1 MAIWF
6 VINVIWMWFQL
17 NNQILQKTF
26 AWINVC
32 AIVIGFWV
40 YYGVSHDASAINGWF
55 IAMNWVNIAI
65 AAINSTLVT
74 AQAMIVLLI
83 LQSRFIYF

>member
-1 MAIWF
+1 MLFNVIFWILAIWF

-40 YYGVSHDASAINGWF
+40 MVYL
-55 IAMNWVNIAI
+55 MMQ
-65 AAINSTLVT
+65 
-74 AQAMIVLLI
+74 AQLTVGLL
-83 LQSRFIYF
+83 L